1 MQLEELVKYLNGYLE
16 PEPIKDVSINGLQVP
31 GDEVVTKIAVATD
44 ASMDSF
50 EAAVEKNCNF
60 LFVHHGI
67 FWNYNRENRITHAKK
82 RKLKFLFDNGLSLYA
97 SHLPLDLHPICGNNQ
112 KLFELIGLSN
122 RKSMGFYQGIP
133 IGLMGTLE
141 KSVSFS
147 EFCIDLEDK
156 LNDKVKSYKFS
167 DKPVTKIAMITGQ
180 GQSGIPEA
188 ETAGFDTFIT
198 GEMNH
203 YMYYVAKELKLNI
216 ILAGHYRTETL
227 GPIAIGEH
235 LKSKFGVNYE
245 FLEFPTGL

>member
-31 GDEVVTKIAVATD
+31 GDQVVNKIAVATD

-50 EAAVEKNCNF
+50 EAAVEKKCNF

-112 KLFELIGLSN
+112 KLFELIGLTN
-122 RKSMGFYQGIP
+122 RETMGFYQGIP

-141 KSVSFS
+141 KSASFS
-147 EFCIDLEDK
+147 EFCIGLEDK
-156 LNDKVKSYKFS
+156 LNDKVKSYQFS
-167 DKPVTKIAMITGQ
+167 NKPVTKIAMITGQ

-203 YMYYVAKELKLNI
+203 YMYYVAKELNLNI

-235 LKSKFGVNYE
+235 LKSKFRVNYE

>member
-1 MQLEELVKYLNGYLE
+1 
-16 PEPIKDVSINGLQVP
+16 
-31 GDEVVTKIAVATD
+31 
-44 ASMDSF
+44 MDSF
-50 EAAVEKNCNF
+50 EAAVEKKCNF
-60 LFVHHGI
+60 IVHHGI

-122 RKSMGFYQGIP
+122 RESMGFYQGIP

-167 DKPVTKIAMITGQ
+167 DKPVTKIAMLLVKVNPVFLRQRLPVLI
-180 GQSGIPEA
+180 
-188 ETAGFDTFIT
+188 
-198 GEMNH
+198 
-203 YMYYVAKELKLNI
+203 
-216 ILAGHYRTETL
+216 
-227 GPIAIGEH
+227 H
-235 LKSKFGVNYE
+235 LSPVK
-245 FLEFPTGL
+245 